1 MKMTKKEINRLYR
14 KAKKSLEDFP
24 KGVSYAQAQNDYNA
38 YMDAVELYHKERGSE
53 WKPTR

>member
-1 MKMTKKEINRLYR
+1 MTKKEINRLYR